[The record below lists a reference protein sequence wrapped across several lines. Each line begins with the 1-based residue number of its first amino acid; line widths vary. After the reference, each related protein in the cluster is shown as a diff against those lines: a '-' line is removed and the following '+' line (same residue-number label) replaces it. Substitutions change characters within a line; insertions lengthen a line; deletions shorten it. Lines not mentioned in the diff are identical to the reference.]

1 MKKENKVVIKKD
13 CHSREPLSGIYN
25 ACCYHNKEKTLL
37 NKCVEDP
44 RLRHSGMT
52 PLLTAAR
59 GFTLIELL
67 VAVLIIGILA
77 AVAVPQYRIAV
88 YKSQLQ
94 AVAPIMK
101 NVKEAEISHRLA
113 NGNYTLSFEQLDIDL
128 PATIPCENDPATADY
143 PQTKCRNFGN
153 SFCILSD
160 NPANSIRCTIKN
172 PLVTLQLFFDKRYSE
187 GFWVCWAD
195 TAKPLTLQI
204 CKAIS
209 QKNGSS
215 NGAYIFDF

>member
-1 MKKENKVVIKKD
+1 MQKERKNIVVVT
-13 CHSREPLSGIYN
+13 CSPCGENVAL
-25 ACCYHNKEKTLL
+25 
-37 NKCVEDP
+37 
-44 RLRHSGMT
+44 
-52 PLLTAAR
+52 AAKSAHK

-67 VAVLIIGILA
+67 VVVLIIGILA
-77 AVAVPQYRIAV
+77 AVTVPQYKLAV

-94 AVAPIMK
+94 ALTPLMK
-101 NVKEAEISHRLA
+101 NIKEAEMFYRLA

-128 PATIPCENDPATADY
+128 PATIPCENDPATAAY

-160 NPANSIRCTIKN
+160 NPANSIKCTIKN
-172 PLVTLQLFFDKRYSE
+172 PRVTLELFFNKRYSE

-195 TAKPLTLQI
+195 TTKPLTMQI

-209 QKNGSS
+209 NKKGNTVG
-215 NGAYIFDF
+215 GYVFDF